1 MGNFLHQTL
10 IFNGGNE
17 FPDLLP
23 LTAHKAWPRVSA
35 VLHVSS
41 ELQHLFPGVSNEKRA
56 SAASVFWA
64 LRLFC
69 VASLNPFF
77 RKALEAFFR
86 LSITYQI
93 EQILVTCRPGNPEN
107 GGQTRSGCV
116 GPSWAFIRKKLSFVT
131 GNGFKSSFSHR
142 WKTHFSLLKGR
153 LLLQDFKTVN
163 CNLDDAHSS
172 SQTTYEDKVS
182 RQRPLNDR
190 TTPQSHIVPLR
201 PLSCRQRMLTNLL
214 IPVYIN

>member
-1 MGNFLHQTL
+1 MFLL
-10 IFNGGNE
+10 SYSIFFRV
-17 FPDLLP
+17 FPTRSERLQRLF
-23 LTAHKAWPRVSA
+23 
-35 VLHVSS
+35 S
-41 ELQHLFPGVSNEKRA
+41 ELSA
-56 SAASVFWA
+56 SSVW
-64 LRLFC
+64 RLWTLQ
-69 VASLNPFF
+69 VGNLSTFF

-163 CNLDDAHSS
+163 CNLDDAHWS

-182 RQRPLNDR
+182 RKRPLNDR